1 MRISTAQWYRQGVD
15 SMLRNQSNLSKTQL
29 QLASGQRL
37 LSPADDPSAATRAL
51 ELDSMLATV
60 DQYQRNAD
68 MAESRL
74 RREEDV
80 LDGTGNILQRVRE
93 LAVRATNGTLSAGDR
108 QAIAEEVRQHLD
120 GLLALGNATDTNGEY
135 IFGGYRTDTPP
146 IADNGSGNYTYQ
158 GDQGQRLLQIG
169 SSRQVA
175 SNDPGDQVFM
185 GIDDG
190 AGGSSNTFAI
200 LHDFVTDL
208 EANTPSGTTLTALDN
223 ALDKVQA
230 VRTRLGGRMNAID
243 NQRGINESFS
253 LVMEQNRSDL
263 KDLDYAEAV
272 SRLQQQQLMLQ
283 ASQQSFMKVEGL
295 SLFNYLR

>member
-15 SMLRNQSNLSKTQL
+15 SMLRNQSNLSRTQL
-29 QLASGQRL
+29 QLASGRRL
-37 LSPADDPSAATRAL
+37 LSPADDPSAATRGL

-60 DQYQRNAD
+60 AQYQRNAD

-80 LDGTGNILQRVRE
+80 LGGAGDILQRVRE
-93 LAVRATNGTLSAGDR
+93 LAVRAVNDSLSAGDR
-108 QAIAEEVRQHLD
+108 QAIAEEVKQHLE

-135 IFGGYRTDTPP
+135 IFGGYRTDVEPFS
-146 IADNGSGNYTYQ
+146 DSGGGNYSYQ
-158 GDQGQRLLQIG
+158 GDQGQRRLQIG
-169 SSRQVA
+169 SARHVV
-175 SNDPGDQVFM
+175 SNDPGDAVFM

-190 AGGSSNTFAI
+190 SGGTTNAFAV

-208 EANTPSGTTLTALDN
+208 ENNNPSGSTLTALDN
-223 ALDKVQA
+223 AMDKIQE
-230 VRTRLGGRMNAID
+230 VRTRLGGRLNAID
-243 NQRGINESFS
+243 TQRGINDSFS

-263 KDLDYAEAV
+263 EDLDYAEAV
-272 SRLQQQQLMLQ
+272 SRLQQQQLILQ

-295 SLFNYLR
+295 SLFNYL

>member
-15 SMLRNQSNLSKTQL
+15 SMLRNQSELSRTQL

-37 LSPADDPSAATRAL
+37 LSPADDPSAATRVL
-51 ELDSMLATV
+51 ELDSMLTAVT
-60 DQYQRNAD
+60 QYSRNAD

-80 LDGTGNILQRVRE
+80 LNGAGDILQRVRE
-93 LAVRATNGTLSAGDR
+93 LAVRATNGSLSAGDR
-108 QAIAEEVRQHLD
+108 QAIAAEVRQHLD

-135 IFGGYRTDTPP
+135 VFGGYRTDAKPF
-146 IADNGSGNYTYQ
+146 ADSGGGVYSYQ

-169 SSRQVA
+169 SSRHVA
-175 SNDPGDQVFM
+175 SNDPGDSIFM

-190 AGGSSNTFAI
+190 AGGSTNAFAI
-200 LHDFVTDL
+200 LHDFAVDL
-208 EANTPSGTTLTALDN
+208 ENNTPNAATLTALDN
-223 ALDKVQA
+223 AMDRVQG

-243 NQRGINESFS
+243 NQRGINDSFS
-253 LVMEQNRSDL
+253 LVMQQNRSDL
-263 KDLDYAEAV
+263 EDLDYAEAV
-272 SRLQQQQLMLQ
+272 SRLQQQQLILQ

-295 SLFNYLR
+295 SLFNYL